1 MVDKARYPTA
11 KVYDGPLASILTD
24 LQTQALNPPP
34 QPIPGTPRILLLSI
48 PDASWAEAQTQPT
61 HILQTIRPLL
71 TTLHPAPDFLVF
83 TLPSWIFLNSSFP
96 DFFGAV
102 YALLENRYAVHLK
115 RVRLGDFGPVE
126 GVVLVLVAACV
137 PSPIPWDA
145 VFAPVGT
152 GPWTGTGSATET
164 ETTTEGATSTV
175 LSRIRDLDFLNPRVF
190 ASDMAT
196 GVTAG
201 ASANASMD
209 VDCSARSLVCK
220 HPLTLADV
228 YNHPTGLAGATEQ
241 MARVYDLFEKIN
253 GEVLR
258 GGVRHYREFIPISVP
273 ISKQT
278 ANSNQQP
285 ATSNQQTT
293 KLINTERNDPLT
305 VRELARCHGIPDD
318 LIFHG
323 SVAQQYDDVLNAF
336 PPPVARDVAARVA
349 LVLREFRCRM
359 DLSIPV
365 PMQVSVPVPVPSAL
379 AGATPVG
386 GAGGHTGFAGGAPG
400 PISNLMPTSIPMTRS
415 RPESL
420 PVGHPGSAPMYRSVS
435 EPVLGFGPGTGLGTG
450 GVSGPGPGP
459 GAMSMSMS
467 TSLSVSLPPVPAPW
481 VLPSMNGG
489 GDVLE
494 DVNMSG
500 GIQEGEIDEMG
511 DIGNIGDIGF
521 GESEVATFFD
531 DAGGFG
537 GEMMAHDY
545 NVDVNGDID
554 GYEEAETDVEFES

>member
-71 TTLHPAPDFLVF
+71 TTLRPAPDFLVF

-175 LSRIRDLDFLNPRVF
+175 LSRIRDLDFLNPRMF
-190 ASDMAT
+190 ASDVAT

-201 ASANASMD
+201 ASANANMD
-209 VDCSARSLVCK
+209 VDSSARSLVCK

-228 YNHPTGLAGATEQ
+228 YNHPTGLAGTTGQ
-241 MARVYDLFEKIN
+241 MARVCDLFEKVD

-258 GGVRHYREFIPISVP
+258 GGVRHYREFIPISVS

-278 ANSNQQP
+278 ANSK
-285 ATSNQQTT
+285 QQTT

-305 VRELARCHGIPDD
+305 VREVARCHGIPDD

-359 DLSIPV
+359 DLSVPV
-365 PMQVSVPVPVPSAL
+365 PMPVPSAL
-379 AGATPVG
+379 AGGTPVG
-386 GAGGHTGFAGGAPG
+386 DAPATTG

-435 EPVLGFGPGTGLGTG
+435 EPGLGFGPGTTGLGPASGPGLGTG
-450 GVSGPGPGP
+450 GVPGPGPGP
-459 GAMSMSMS
+459 GAMSMS
-467 TSLSVSLPPVPAPW
+467 TSLSVSVSLPPVPARW

-489 GDVLE
+489 SGGGGCVLE

-500 GIQEGEIDEMG
+500 GIQEGEIGEMG
-511 DIGNIGDIGF
+511 DVGNIGDIGF

-537 GEMMAHDY
+537 GGMMMAHDF